1 MCQTLVPLALA
12 GPATQLVLAGDPK
25 QLGPTVRCG
34 LAKAHG
40 LGTSLQERLMS
51 TCPLFGGSAP
61 PRRKPESRGGGGG
74 QGQGQGQGQQGQQG
88 QERTAAAAAAAE
100 EEEEEQEQ
108 QEQRELAAMI
118 DMLCAASSSESED
131 ESAPAAA
138 TAAAAAAAAAA
149 TAERAP
155 AAGPAGRAKATTT
168 VAAASKPLPAE
179 FATKLV
185 CNYRS
190 QAKMLS
196 VPSQLFYESELVA
209 AADPAIVDSLLG
221 WSELG
226 RRGPKGQRRRTAA
239 LSAATVAAERA
250 AAAEAA
256 AATGATAAAAGTEE
270 LAELPLLFWGVDGVG
285 ESEVDSPSFFNVL
298 EASAVVDLILGL
310 LRADEVSVDAA
321 DIGVITP
328 FRKQVRLLLA
338 RA

>member
-74 QGQGQGQGQQGQQG
+74 QGQGQGQQGQQG

-149 TAERAP
+149 ERAP
-155 AAGPAGRAKATTT
+155 AAGPGGRAKATTT

-256 AATGATAAAAGTEE
+256 ATGATAAAAGTQE

>member
-1 MCQTLVPLALA
+1 MPLALA
-12 GPATQLVLAGDPK
+12 GPSTQLVLAGDPK

-40 LGTSLQERLMS
+40 LGMSLQERLMS
-51 TCPLFGGSAP
+51 TCPLFGGRAP
-61 PRRKPESRGGGGG
+61 PRRTLESRCGGGGGG
-74 QGQGQGQGQQGQQG
+74 QGQG

-100 EEEEEQEQ
+100 EEEEEQNE
-108 QEQRELAAMI
+108 QEQRDLAAMI

-131 ESAPAAA
+131 EQAPAAA
-138 TAAAAAAAAAA
+138 TAATAAAAAMPADH
-149 TAERAP
+149 AP
-155 AAGPAGRAKATTT
+155 GAGAAGRAKAAAK
-168 VAAASKPLPAE
+168 VAASTKPLPAE

-221 WSELG
+221 WNELG
-226 RRGPKGQRRRTAA
+226 RRRGAGQRRRTTA
-239 LSAATVAAERA
+239 LSAAT
-250 AAAEAA
+250 
-256 AATGATAAAAGTEE
+256 ATAPATAGTEE

-298 EASAVVDLILGL
+298 EASAVVELILGL
-310 LRADEVSVDAA
+310 LR
-321 DIGVITP
+321 P
-328 FRKQVRLLLA
+328 
-338 RA
+338 

>member
-61 PRRKPESRGGGGG
+61 PRRKPESRDGGG
-74 QGQGQGQGQQGQQG
+74 QGQEQGQGQQGQQG

-256 AATGATAAAAGTEE
+256 ATGATAAAAGTQE